1 MCFLFARKFSPST
14 LEPLLELAPTVLGFG
29 WWLMYA
35 WRGVACNFEIR
46 SV

>member
-29 WWLMYA
+29 WWLDVCLK
-35 WRGVACNFEIR
+35 RCCL
-46 SV
+46 